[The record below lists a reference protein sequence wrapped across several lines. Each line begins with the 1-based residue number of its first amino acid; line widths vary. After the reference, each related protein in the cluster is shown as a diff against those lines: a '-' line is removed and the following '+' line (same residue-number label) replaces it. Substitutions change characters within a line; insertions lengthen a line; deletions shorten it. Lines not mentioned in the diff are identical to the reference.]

1 MKCLITFR
9 RWELFQMQAHWPT
22 SRDANFMTADDL
34 RRCVDPSFSSGCA
47 IFPCWSD
54 IKFFVAAFPNLYSP
68 TLWPVSTF
76 SRETMHLIFVQ
87 RFIKSL
93 RDLIFV
99 ENSLHHGRATA
110 FVFFLQ
116 YFFSKL
122 RIFLSKLRIF
132 LWIIWTDLSHSIM
145 DGRRRLSS
153 DQQFSPPEHFW
164 QFEEIGSKISP
175 ALLNSIAILRDA
187 LLGKSGTMWENIS
200 SERGKVFLPK
210 VERYGHF
217 WWPASQLWQK
227 CCKVGS
233 CPLPLLPSL
242 SSHPWPMT
250 TSLQCI
256 SVKSMNVFLSKVRI
270 YFSQLWEKCCQ
281 VGPPLLSLSS
291 NTLLT
296 TSFQLLH
303 ILLQTRGYCPACT
316 SSLCVKYMMEDGLCL
331 T

>member
-76 SRETMHLIFVQ
+76 SRETMHSIFVQ

-116 YFFSKL
+116 YFFQNWEYFFQNWEYFYELFEQICLTPSWTGGAVCL
-122 RIFLSKLRIF
+122 QINNFRRPENFCQFEDIAGSTQLYRNSYNAMF
-132 LWIIWTDLSHSIM
+132 LWNIWMI
-145 DGRRRLSS
+145 
-153 DQQFSPPEHFW
+153 
-164 QFEEIGSKISP
+164 
-175 ALLNSIAILRDA
+175 
-187 LLGKSGTMWENIS
+187 
-200 SERGKVFLPK
+200 
-210 VERYGHF
+210 
-217 WWPASQLWQK
+217 
-227 CCKVGS
+227 
-233 CPLPLLPSL
+233 
-242 SSHPWPMT
+242 
-250 TSLQCI
+250 
-256 SVKSMNVFLSKVRI
+256 
-270 YFSQLWEKCCQ
+270 
-281 VGPPLLSLSS
+281 
-291 NTLLT
+291 
-296 TSFQLLH
+296 
-303 ILLQTRGYCPACT
+303 
-316 SSLCVKYMMEDGLCL
+316 
-331 T
+331 